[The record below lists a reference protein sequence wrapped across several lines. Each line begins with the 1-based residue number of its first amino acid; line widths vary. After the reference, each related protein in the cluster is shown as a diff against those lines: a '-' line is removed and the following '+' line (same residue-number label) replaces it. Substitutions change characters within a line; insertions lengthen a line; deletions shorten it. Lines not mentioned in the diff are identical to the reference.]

1 MTNITHYIKVSIFL
15 RFTIFVSISAKQS
28 IESKG

>member
-1 MTNITHYIKVSIFL
+1 MTNKTHHISFDLLKV
-15 RFTIFVSISAKQS
+15 TIFVSISAKQS